1 MNVSP
6 VKKFCICI
14 ELICTS
20 TTIGKERMVCM
31 EKNKI
36 KIIFGFGVFCVFF
49 ISAVLL
55 LIANFVSRMFTI
67 LVMSNMNYITDV
79 PIISEPVLLILSGI
93 CFIISILSLV
103 ISILFL
109 KNIDK
114 K

>member
-1 MNVSP
+1 
-6 VKKFCICI
+6 
-14 ELICTS
+14 
-20 TTIGKERMVCM
+20 MVCM

-55 LIANFVSRMFTI
+55 LISNFISRMFTI

-79 PIISEPVLLILSGI
+79 PIISEPILVILSVV
-93 CFIISILSLV
+93 CFIISLISLV

-109 KNIDK
+109 KNMD
-114 K
+114 

>member
-1 MNVSP
+1 MYVYDYR
-6 VKKFCICI
+6 KRKD
-14 ELICTS
+14 
-20 TTIGKERMVCM
+20 GMYM

-103 ISILFL
+103 MSILFL